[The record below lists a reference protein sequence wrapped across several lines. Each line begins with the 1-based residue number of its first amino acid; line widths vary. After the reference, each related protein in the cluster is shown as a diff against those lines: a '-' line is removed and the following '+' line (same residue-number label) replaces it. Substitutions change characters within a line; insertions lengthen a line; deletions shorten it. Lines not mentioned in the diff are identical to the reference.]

1 VADDSLQNMD
11 ASSSTIQIPAN
22 VFNSLLA
29 SVDSLTS
36 SVNSLRDIVSRLGVE
51 NDDLRKRL
59 ETAEDDLLT
68 LQRNCGMKFPKF
80 SKLPAEIRG

>member
-29 SVDSLTS
+29 SVDSLT

>member
-1 VADDSLQNMD
+1 M
-11 ASSSTIQIPAN
+11 ASISTIQVPAN
-22 VFNSLLA
+22 IFNSLVA

-36 SVNSLRDIVSRLGVE
+36 SVNGLRDMISQLGAE

-59 ETAEDDLLT
+59 EITEADLLT

-80 SKLPAEIRG
+80 SKLPAEIRR